1 MDNEQIYGSTVAT
14 FAQND
19 LRPHTISGGHIPQ
32 CWMNVFSFYWS
43 VPAIIGWHRMEWL
56 FCSSKLVVF
65 CIFAKTDLV
74 QVQCLHNLRRHW
86 PNNPKCNPLHVLPV
100 WAQPINQALFLEGNV
115 RRQCTHMLLLIK
127 PILNH
132 HMTGLM
138 HCDTH
143 KFLLHKQKTR
153 Y

>member
-1 MDNEQIYGSTVAT
+1 MAQVLQHL
-14 FAQND
+14 AQND
-19 LRPHTISGGHIPQ
+19 FRPHSIRGGHIPQ
-32 CWMNVFSFYWS
+32 CWMNVFSSHWS
-43 VPAIIGWHRMEWL
+43 VPAVIGWHRMGWPVR
-56 FCSSKLVVF
+56 SSKLAVF
-65 CIFAKTDLV
+65 FCFFLPKVIQLKCNAYTIW
-74 QVQCLHNLRRHW
+74 RTHW

-100 WAQPINQALFLEGNV
+100 RAQPVNQALFLEGNV
-115 RRQCTHMLLLIK
+115 RRQRTHMLLLIK
-127 PILNH
+127 PTLDH